1 MTTHERWMEFA
12 LKEAR
17 IASSKNE
24 VPVGAVVVH
33 KGVVIAKGFGIKS
46 NS

>member
-17 IASSKNE
+17 TAFSKNE

-33 KGVVIAKGFGIKS
+33 GGDGHRKRIQS
-46 NS
+46 N